1 MSEIP
6 HPRPSSSELE
16 DAFVFNG
23 RRLRAGVELAE
34 TARFRDDLWPLAPAA
49 LQGQER
55 GLTLR
60 FDTVPPRYRNVLKRF
75 CYTALSGPLPP
86 DEIRPSIVSTSAYF
100 YSIRIFL
107 RWLQERQGGCG
118 IDEITAE
125 VLEQYQRFLLQRY
138 RSPSRR
144 HHLRSGVA
152 FLWRYRHGLGGEGL
166 RLDPRSLEAWREPH
180 RDAPGENST
189 ARIPE
194 EVHSRLLVWAVRFV
208 DDFSEDILAAV
219 RKWETVRRRRSRSEA
234 AKSWRDTGSPD
245 MRIRRYLE
253 EAVRAGRPLPGRDG
267 KPSMGAIARTIG
279 CSPMALDPH
288 QAAFAS
294 AALTLGV
301 SEYELLN
308 FPIGGRIDDQP
319 WLEGIRPDPI
329 RDDSVTVLTQMLQ
342 AAGYIVVA
350 FLSGMRD
357 CEVKH
362 LRRGCSSAERDG
374 NGDPYRWK
382 VSSLAFKGE
391 DDDAGVP
398 ATWVVGESA
407 ARAIAVLERLHRD
420 RAADRTDW
428 LFAPIKA
435 SPAKASSGRGENSAM
450 TLAGTNRQL
459 NRFVAWVNDYCA
471 ARGREDGIPDVDGR
485 PWRVTTRQFRRTLAW
500 YIARRPG
507 GAIAGAIAYRHHSVQ
522 MFEGYA
528 GTSESGFRAEVEA
541 EEALARGE
549 HLLAMIDLH
558 EHSELIGPAS
568 DEAER
573 RLGELGERASFAGT
587 VTTDRRRLLRIMT
600 RHDPAVYPGKYATCV
615 YNHSKALCRTRAGS
629 PTDAPDMTDCKPLA
643 CGNVALT
650 ADNRAA
656 WRTEIDTIEADLT
669 TRPLLPPLIVDS
681 LQKRRGQLQRFLN
694 RHGDRP

>member
-1 MSEIP
+1 M
-6 HPRPSSSELE
+6 
-16 DAFVFNG
+16 
-23 RRLRAGVELAE
+23 
-34 TARFRDDLWPLAPAA
+34 
-49 LQGQER
+49 
-55 GLTLR
+55 
-60 FDTVPPRYRNVLKRF
+60 KRF

-86 DEIRPSIVSTSAYF
+86 DEIRPGIVSTATYF

-107 RWLQERQGGCG
+107 RWLEEDQGGCS
-118 IDEITAE
+118 IDEVTAE

-152 FLWRYRHGLGGEGL
+152 FLWRYRDGLGNEGL
-166 RLDPRSLEAWREPH
+166 PLDPRSVRAWSEPFG
-180 RDAPGENST
+180 DSNGENST

-194 EVHSRLLVWAVRFV
+194 EVHTRLLVWAMRFV
-208 DDFSEDILAAV
+208 DDFSGDILTAV
-219 RKWETVRRRRSRSEA
+219 REWDSIRRRRSRSAA
-234 AKSWRDTGSPD
+234 AKSRSHSGQTPE
-245 MRIRRYLE
+245 RVRRYLDD
-253 EAVRAGRPLPGRDG
+253 AFLAGRPLPGRNG
-267 KPSMGAIARTIG
+267 QPSLAAIARTLG
-279 CSPMALDPH
+279 CSPRALDPH
-288 QAAFAS
+288 RGAFES
-294 AALTLGV
+294 AAQTLGV
-301 SEYELLN
+301 SEYAHLN
-308 FPIGGRIDDQP
+308 LTVEGRIHGRP
-319 WLEGIRPDPI
+319 WLEGVRLDPI

-342 AAGYIVVA
+342 AACYIVVA

-362 LRRGCSSAERDG
+362 LRRGCSSVERDG
-374 NGDPYRWK
+374 NGEPYRWQ

-407 ARAIAVLERLHRD
+407 ARALDVLERLHRD
-420 RAADRTDW
+420 RTHDRTDW

-435 SPAKASSGRGENSAM
+435 STGAGSAGRGGNEAM

-471 ARGREDGIPDVDGR
+471 ARDRQDGIPDVNGR
-485 PWRVTTRQFRRTLAW
+485 PWRLTTRQFRRTLAW

-541 EEALARGE
+541 EDALARGE
-549 HLLAMIDLH
+549 HLLAMIDRH
-558 EHSELIGPAS
+558 EHNDLVGPAS

-573 RLGELGERASFAGT
+573 RLGELGERASFAGA
-587 VTTDRRRLLRIMT
+587 VTTDPRRLLRIMT

-615 YNHSKALCRTRAGS
+615 YNHSKALCRARAGAGAG
-629 PTDAPDMTDCKPLA
+629 APDLTDCRPLA

-650 ADNRAA
+650 AENRAA
-656 WRTEIDTIEADLT
+656 WRAEIHTIDAGLSA
-669 TRPLLPPLIVDS
+669 RPLLPPLIVDS
-681 LQKRRGQLQRFLN
+681 LEKRRGEVQRFLN
-694 RHGDRP
+694 RHEDQQ